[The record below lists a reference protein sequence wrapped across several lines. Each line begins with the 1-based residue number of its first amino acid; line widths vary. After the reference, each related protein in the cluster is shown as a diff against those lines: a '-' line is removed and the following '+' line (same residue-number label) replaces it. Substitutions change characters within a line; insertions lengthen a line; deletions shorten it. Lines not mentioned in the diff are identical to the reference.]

1 MFSALNLLFTKK
13 FSQLKQCMQLYFLR
27 VGGVNG
33 LNTGG
38 DVLKGVSTPCTT
50 HVCTHAQKRK
60 KVQWSEWWLGWQH
73 CYLFVRYFDC
83 CCYVLLVFMTTT
95 EWDPSRQCCHGSAE
109 CLEEMG
115 CLIEQYGV
123 NICQP
128 SPAQALK
135 AIAGQIGDRDNGVRN
150 AALNTVVTAYMLL
163 GDNIYKFIG
172 HVSWLYWWWRGGG
185 RPLDTAWTSFWCW
198 LFLRSSASYRLLNF
212 VWWSAVVEFMPSSFV
227 EFMPP
232 SVTEYRVFSVSMHR
246 HRNLPIDCMK
256 LQHNT

>member
-1 MFSALNLLFTKK
+1 
-13 FSQLKQCMQLYFLR
+13 
-27 VGGVNG
+27 
-33 LNTGG
+33 
-38 DVLKGVSTPCTT
+38 
-50 HVCTHAQKRK
+50 
-60 KVQWSEWWLGWQH
+60 
-73 CYLFVRYFDC
+73 
-83 CCYVLLVFMTTT
+83 MTTT

-172 HVSWLYWWWRGGG
+172 HVSWQYWWWRGGG
-185 RPLDTAWTSFWCW
+185 RPLDTAWTSFDVGS
-198 LFLRSSASYRLLNF
+198 FSEALLVKGF
-212 VWWSAVVEFMPSSFV
+212 
-227 EFMPP
+227 
-232 SVTEYRVFSVSMHR
+232 
-246 HRNLPIDCMK
+246 
-256 LQHNT
+256 